1 MFLIKKICENAVE
14 KLPFVIKVPV
24 QYKTK
29 KMCGKVIPEDGLV
42 LGFFPD
48 CYKNKKMRDKV
59 VDNYFHA
66 LRFVPDSIRL
76 KNCVAKLS
84 VLIHL

>member
-1 MFLIKKICENAVE
+1 MW
-14 KLPFVIKVPV
+14 
-24 QYKTK
+24 
-29 KMCGKVIPEDGLV
+29 GKVITEDGVV

-48 CYKNKKMRDKV
+48 CYKNQKMRDKA

-76 KNCVAKLS
+76 KNYAAKLS